1 MSVGATDAVRFRL
14 FLAGTLP
21 ADFIEQVVDQL
32 GSVRA
37 VYPQIKWTA
46 AETLHLTLVFLGSV
60 EETHLPGLTHDLTE
74 VAHRHRPVGLQL
86 SGMETFGPPRAPR
99 VLAASLAGEIDG
111 LQALVE
117 DARRRLAAFLPPEP
131 ERPFRPH
138 LTVARSR
145 SHGGDP
151 MLGRCRAALTQSV
164 TGAFRLERIGL
175 FRSETRPGGA
185 VHTALQ
191 TWTLGG

>member
-1 MSVGATDAVRFRL
+1 MAAADSAVRFRL
-14 FLAGTLP
+14 FVAGSLP
-21 ADFIEQVVDQL
+21 PELVGRLVEHL
-32 GSVRA
+32 GPMRA

-60 EETHLPGLTHDLTE
+60 EERHLPTLTRDLTA
-74 VAHRHRPVGLQL
+74 VAHRHGPLALQL
-86 SGMETFGPPRAPR
+86 TGMETFGPPRAPR
-99 VLAASLAGEIDG
+99 VLAASLGGEVDAF
-111 LQALVE
+111 QALVA
-117 DARRRLAAFLPPEP
+117 DARGRLAAFIPPEP

-151 MLGRCRAALTQSV
+151 MLGRCREALGPSIGGT
-164 TGAFRLERIGL
+164 FRLERIGL